1 MVIRTDGIEIDLKRW
16 TISHRGHC
24 EQFNRPLS
32 FAMTRHLILGFFNK
46 EELFNLLY
54 GHRHDG
60 GPEMGEN
67 QIATMF
73 AQKRAMFERLGLQ
86 FDKVRGG
93 FYHTRYRL
101 VPKR

>member
-1 MVIRTDGIEIDLKRW
+1 MVIRTDGIEIDMARK
-16 TISHRGHC
+16 TISHRGHR

-32 FAMTRHLILGFFNK
+32 FAMTCHLILGFFNK
-46 EELFNLLY
+46 EEIFDLLY

-67 QIATMF
+67 HIATMF
-73 AQKRAMFERLGLQ
+73 AQKRAMFARLGLQ
-86 FDKVRGG
+86 FDKVRGRH
-93 FYHTRYRL
+93 YHTRYRL